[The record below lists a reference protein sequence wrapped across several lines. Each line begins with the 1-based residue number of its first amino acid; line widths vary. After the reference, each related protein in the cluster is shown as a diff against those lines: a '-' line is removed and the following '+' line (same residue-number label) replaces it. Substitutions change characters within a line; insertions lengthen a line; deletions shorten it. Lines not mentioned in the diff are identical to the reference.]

1 MSALYRG
8 RWIDRLSDMICN
20 RRLGAYDGVIL
31 RFLDPHNALSALV
44 FQRDQRSGYARKA
57 LPDSEDPEDIGEENE
72 SDYPVLGCQ
81 ELTTKEQA
89 DWRIFMNSVTVIRV
103 ASMYG

>member
-1 MSALYRG
+1 
-8 RWIDRLSDMICN
+8 MICN

-31 RFLDPHNALSALV
+31 RSLDPHNALSALV

-57 LPDSEDPEDIGEENE
+57 QPDSENLEDTGEENE
-72 SDYPVLGCQ
+72 CGYPVSGCQ

-89 DWRIFMNSVTVIRV
+89 DGRIFMISVIVIRV